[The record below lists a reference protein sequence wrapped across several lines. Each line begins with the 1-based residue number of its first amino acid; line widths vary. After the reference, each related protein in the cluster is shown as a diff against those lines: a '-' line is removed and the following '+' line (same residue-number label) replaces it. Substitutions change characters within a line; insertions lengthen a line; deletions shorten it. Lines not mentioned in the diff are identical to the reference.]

1 MPVIAVIG
9 PRRRPDHLTRT
20 LVDGLASL
28 QEKGLVSFHTSA
40 TYGGHDVV
48 RDEYALPRDPFIAF
62 AREAD
67 LVLFCWGKDGL
78 DAELPERVDRWE
90 KTVYVD
96 GSEPGHNRR
105 LDYAVQR
112 NILAGT
118 HRGQGAIDTVMLAR
132 CPLYFRREKP
142 YLPGILPLPFGIER
156 RYRAEYRPGLE
167 KPIDFFCVFGQD
179 RYSTFRRHARA
190 ILREFCAA
198 EGYSCVTSRL
208 DNRLFYQLLAC
219 SKVGISIGGSGY
231 DTGRFWEVLGNNC
244 LLITE
249 AIDIFESES
258 DELAYERIY
267 ECGNLYD
274 FEACLRRVGTLLRGP
289 YGELDLLPEYS
300 AILARHSSE
309 ARILTILEAARRQR
323 IVSF

>member
-1 MPVIAVIG
+1 MPTIAVIG
-9 PRRRPDHLTRT
+9 PSRRPDHLTRT

-28 QEKGLVSFHTSA
+28 QEKGLLSFHTSA
-40 TYGGHDVV
+40 RYGGHETV
-48 RDEYALPRDPFIAF
+48 RDEYALPRDGFVRF
-62 AREAD
+62 ARGAD

-78 DAELPERVDRWE
+78 DIEMAEAIARWE

-112 NILAGT
+112 EILAGT
-118 HRGQGAIDTVMLAR
+118 HRGQGAINTAMLGR

-142 YLPGILPLPFGIER
+142 YLPGIIPLPFGIER
-156 RYRAEYRPGLE
+156 RYCTAYRPGLE

-179 RYSTFRRHARA
+179 RYSTFRRHARGV
-190 ILREFCAA
+190 LQEFCAA
-198 EGYSCVTSRL
+198 EGYSYITSRI
-208 DNRLFYQLLAC
+208 DNRLFYQLLAG
-219 SKVGISIGGSGY
+219 SKVGVSIGGSGY

-249 AIDIFESES
+249 TIDIFEP
-258 DELAYERIY
+258 DAAELAYSRVY

-274 FEACLRRVGTLLRGP
+274 FASCLRRVGAFLRGP
-289 YGELDLLPEYS
+289 YRELDLLPEYS
-300 AILARHSSE
+300 AIMARHSSE
-309 ARILTILEAARRQR
+309 ARVLTILEAARRQR
-323 IVSF
+323 IVAF